1 VQTLSRWRRI
11 SSSARRSNR
20 AARRSARGNVQ
31 IRNARTGR
39 PLAGGHAVTLVG
51 SHIGKGK
58 AEDLADEITGE
69 GPSVPPRRS
78 RATSCSSPY
87 AQAHAGRQHGDA
99 LDRRVV
105 VDVTKL
111 VDISVLEPL
120 DTTPF
125 GSGAEVVADVAPD
138 GARVVKA
145 FNTVFAGTL
154 LAGAVDG
161 RPLDVFLARDDE
173 AAKATVAA
181 LAREGGAAPPIDA
194 GRFARARELDLE
206 ALGYLHM
213 AVQPSFSDATVA
225 TVSSVGRA
233 HPTATTFDEA
243 TYASTTPLRVATPV
257 QAPRPSSST
266 GVVVPVTGV
275 GTTGRS
281 ERLSPARSSGRVA
294 PGVPRRHA
302 GRLRHR
308 GLRRS
313 TSGAARPRSPRS
325 RSARSGG
332 RPRFVVLHVD
342 AKQGREPAEK
352 AR

>member
-1 VQTLSRWRRI
+1 MQTLSRRPRI

-39 PLAGGHAVTLVG
+39 ALAGGHAVTFVG
-51 SHIGKGK
+51 SHISKGK

-87 AQAHAGRQHGDA
+87 AQAHAGRQHADA

-105 VDVTKL
+105 VDVTNL

-125 GSGAEVVADVAPD
+125 GSGAEVIADVAPD

-161 RPLDVFLARDDE
+161 RPLDVFPCRRRRGRQGDSGRAGP
-173 AAKATVAA
+173 
-181 LAREGGAAPPIDA
+181 GGRGCAPIDA

-206 ALGYLHM
+206 ALSYLHM

-275 GTTGRS
+275 GTTGTT
-281 ERLSPARSSGRVA
+281 
-294 PGVPRRHA
+294 HQ
-302 GRLRHR
+302 
-308 GLRRS
+308 
-313 TSGAARPRSPRS
+313 AAQN
-325 RSARSGG
+325 
-332 RPRFVVLHVD
+332 D
-342 AKQGREPAEK
+342 
-352 AR
+352 